1 MMVNTKGSVVKVLR
15 WQWKAVMWSM
25 SAAIIVYL
33 GWRFVPTMH
42 VTLPTLPVSVLGAAI
57 GIFVSFRTNSSYDRW
72 WEGRKLWGRMINS
85 SRHWGT
91 QVMSYVDVGADEGH
105 PTVFQTALIRRHIGY
120 VHTLRCL
127 MRLQDPL
134 EDEHV
139 LAYLSGEDA
148 AQIKGHSNPTH
159 ALLHEQSMLI
169 ARASDA
175 QRLHELRLQSLDGT
189 IAALLDIQGGCERI
203 KKTPMPRGYAYMAE
217 LLIRCYA
224 LLLPMSIVHDMG
236 WVTIP
241 VTVLICMSFTLI
253 SEVGR
258 VLEDPF
264 TLFLNGLPLMDIS
277 RTIERNLLQ
286 CLHVEPGSLPPSMLV
301 DEQGVL
307 M

>member
-1 MMVNTKGSVVKVLR
+1 MMVNTKGSVFRLLQ
-15 WQWKAVMWSM
+15 WQWKAVAWSM
-25 SAAIIVYL
+25 STSIIVYL
-33 GWRFVPTMH
+33 LWRFVPTLH
-42 VTLPTLPVSVLGAAI
+42 VNLPTLPVSVLGAAI

-91 QVMSYVDVGADEGH
+91 QIMSYVDTQVSNH
-105 PTVFQTALIRRHIGY
+105 PTTFQTTLICRHIGY

-134 EDEHV
+134 KDVHV
-139 LAYLSGEDA
+139 LEYLTQEDIER
-148 AQIKGHSNPTH
+148 IKGHSNPTH
-159 ALLHEQSMLI
+159 ALLHEQSMLLT
-169 ARASDA
+169 RASDA
-175 QRLHELRLQSLDGT
+175 QHLSELRLQSLDGT

-203 KKTPMPRGYAYMAE
+203 KKTPMPKGYGFIAE

-224 LLLPMSIVHDMG
+224 FLLPISLVHDMG
-236 WVTIP
+236 WVAIP
-241 VTVLICMSFTLI
+241 ITMLICLSFTLI
-253 SEVGR
+253 SEAGR

-264 TLFLNGLPLMDIS
+264 TMFSNGLPLMDIS

-286 CLHVEPGSLPPSMLV
+286 CLHIESNNLPSSIEI
-301 DEQGVL
+301 DENGVL